1 MDEKYGLKSGQHRL
15 VIEKREHTEVYGVLH
30 VDSFDEE
37 EVVIET
43 EMGLLALRGD
53 DLHIKHLN
61 LEQGEVVIDG
71 HILELAYAEG
81 KGRVKGKNLFERL
94 FK

>member
-1 MDEKYGLKSGQHRL
+1 MDDKHSFKSGLHRL
-15 VIEKREHTEVYGVLH
+15 VIENREHTEVYGVLH

-37 EVVIET
+37 EVVVET
-43 EMGLLALRGD
+43 EIGLLALRGE

-71 HILELAYAEG
+71 HILELAYAER
-81 KGRVKGKNLFERL
+81 KGRVKGKSLFERL